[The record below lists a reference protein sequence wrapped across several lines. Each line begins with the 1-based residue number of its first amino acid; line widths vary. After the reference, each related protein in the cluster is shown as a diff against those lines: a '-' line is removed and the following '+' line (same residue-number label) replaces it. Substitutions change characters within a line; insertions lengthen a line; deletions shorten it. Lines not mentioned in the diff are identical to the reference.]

1 MGWKCV
7 LGRGAAKAGRAA
19 GTWGWGW
26 LMYQEQQVAESGLMG
41 WRRRKEEISGTRC
54 THFIMV
60 PRKLAGY
67 HSRT

>member
-7 LGRGAAKAGRAA
+7 LGGGTAHAGRTT

-26 LMYQEQQVAESGLMG
+26 LVYQEQQVAESGLMG
-41 WRRRKEEISGTRC
+41 WRKEEISGTRC
-54 THFIMV
+54 THFIRV
-60 PRKLAGY
+60 PRKLASY

>member
-1 MGWKCV
+1 MQ
-7 LGRGAAKAGRAA
+7 A
-19 GTWGWGW
+19 
-26 LMYQEQQVAESGLMG
+26 EQQGHGGGDGSCTRNSKWLSLGYWG
-41 WRRRKEEISGTRC
+41 GGRRKEEISGTRC